1 MLCSQDLVLC
11 KLAKLLSEQGVFWG
25 LGGETMLRLR
35 GILEESSQICIF
47 IGTQEMQKVDALFM
61 SIGTAYQRE
70 LSPHYA
76 SRFFRHYTIEGQDVT
91 VVSGL
96 ALHHQGFFFTYPFT
110 SADIVSIHKLGGM
123 PIPMI
128 AAEDAYVLY
137 QMMPGCAHLVQQ
149 MERHFAACGIER
161 PERFAQLRQHPL
173 PPAVIASI
181 LRWTAMEL
189 RA

>member
-1 MLCSQDLVLC
+1 MLCSQDQVLC

-35 GILEESSQICIF
+35 RVLEDSAQICIM
-47 IGTQEMQKVDALFM
+47 IGTQEIETVDALFS

-76 SRFFRHYTIEGQDVT
+76 SRFFRHYAIEGQDVT

-96 ALHHQGFFFTYPFT
+96 ALHHQGFFFTYPLT
-110 SADIVSIHKLGGM
+110 PADIVSTHKLGGVS
-123 PIPMI
+123 IPMI
-128 AAEDAYVLY
+128 ACEDVYVLY
-137 QMMPGCAHLVQQ
+137 QMMPGYEHLVQQ
-149 MERHFAACGIER
+149 MERHFASCGLER
-161 PERFAQLRQHPL
+161 PERFAQLRRHAL

-189 RA
+189 HA